1 MTSLATL
8 PGFLSHFV
16 AGLVLLALA
25 VFIYMRITPH
35 AEIALIRRGNAAAAL
50 GLGGA
55 ILGFAIPVAASVAN
69 SANLLDAA
77 VWSVVALIA
86 QLLAFFAA
94 TRLIGTGWRAAIE
107 ERAEMAPAMTK
118 AAIAIAVGLINAAC
132 LST

>member
-16 AGLVLLALA
+16 AGLVLLGIA
-25 VFIYMRITPH
+25 VWIYMRITPH
-35 AEIALIRRGNAAAAL
+35 EEIALIRRGNAAAAL

-55 ILGFAIPVAASVAN
+55 IVGFAIPVSASVAN

-77 VWSVVALIA
+77 VWSGVALVA
-86 QLLAFFAA
+86 QLIAFYVAI
-94 TRLIGTGWRAAIE
+94 RVVGTGWRTAIE
-107 ERAEMAPAMTK
+107 ERAEMAPAVMK
-118 AAIAIAVGLINAAC
+118 AAIALAVGLINAAC